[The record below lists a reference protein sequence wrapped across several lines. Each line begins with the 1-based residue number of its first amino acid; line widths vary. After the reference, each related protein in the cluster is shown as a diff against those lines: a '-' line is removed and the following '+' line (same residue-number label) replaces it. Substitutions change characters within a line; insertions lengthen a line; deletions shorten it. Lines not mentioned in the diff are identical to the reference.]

1 MARVREFKLQDSG
14 SYQLTKIC
22 EARSEYPAPKNITHF
37 LSSYL
42 PFDDRNQQKL
52 NVSNMLGMKIPDF
65 VLKSGQVYDAYDGKR
80 IIYEVGCNT
89 VIYTLVNPKGA
100 SNYEFYLQSINGFV
114 FDSTNRSVA
123 AKVVKT
129 TAPLKTIVKY
139 EMYFLLGL
147 MSAAS
152 LPALILVTGTDITVS
167 GILAK
172 KKFEAGKK
180 LSATLY
186 AERENIAEY
195 APVLHSKIEQF
206 LVAGAKVK
214 WSGFG
219 KKLPETI
226 VNDEKTQAQ
235 LAGVLVGKA
244 ELSPHPFTVWTAVLT
259 ILSTAAIKSV
269 TKSPDAYAKALD
281 SKYRPILEDIQ
292 SVDFN
297 HPAAV
302 AAAAQK
308 FRYLLEEA
316 GVKVTDAEAAQML
329 REIYTNRDK
338 LETSLRNVSQ
348 ALYEFKLVFDE

>member
-1 MARVREFKLQDSG
+1 MARVREFKLKDNG
-14 SYQLTKIC
+14 TYQLTKIC

-42 PFDDRNQQKL
+42 PFDDHNQQRL

-89 VIYTLVNPKGA
+89 VIYALVNPKGA
-100 SNYEFYLQSINGFV
+100 SNYEFYLQSMSGFV

-147 MSAAS
+147 MSVAS
-152 LPALILVTGTDITVS
+152 LPALILVAGTDITVS
-167 GILAK
+167 GIFAK
-172 KKFEAGKK
+172 KKFDAGKK

-186 AERENIAEY
+186 EERENIAEY

-206 LVAGAKVK
+206 IVAESKVK

-219 KKLPETI
+219 KNLPETI
-226 VNDEKTQAQ
+226 VKDEKTQAQ

-244 ELSPHPFTVWTAVLT
+244 TLSPHAFTVWTAILT
-259 ILSTAAIKSV
+259 LLSTAAIKSV
-269 TKSPDAYAKALD
+269 TKSPDAYAKTLD
-281 SKYRPILEDIQ
+281 SKYRPLLEDIQ

-297 HPAAV
+297 NPAAV
-302 AAAAQK
+302 ASVAK
-308 FRYLLEEA
+308 RFRALLEES
-316 GVKVTDAEAAQML
+316 GVKVTETEAVQIL
-329 REIYTNRDK
+329 REVYTNRDK
-338 LETSLRNVSQ
+338 LEVSLRNVSQ
-348 ALYEFKLVFDE
+348 ALYQFKRVFDE

>member
-1 MARVREFKLQDSG
+1 MARVREFKLKENG
-14 SYQLTKIC
+14 TYQLTKVC
-22 EARSEYPAPKNITHF
+22 EARSEYPAPKNITLF

-42 PFDDRNQQKL
+42 PFDDHNQQRL
-52 NVSNMLGMKIPDF
+52 SVSNLLGMKIPDF
-65 VLKSGQVYDAYDGKR
+65 VLKSGQVYEAYDGKR
-80 IIYEVGCNT
+80 IIYEVGCDT
-89 VIYTLVNPKGA
+89 VIYTLINPKGA
-100 SNYEFYLQSINGFV
+100 ANYEFYLQSMSGFV
-114 FDSTNRSVA
+114 FDATSRSVA

-172 KKFEAGKK
+172 KKFDAGKK
-180 LSATLY
+180 LSETLY
-186 AERENIAEY
+186 AERQNIAEY

-206 LVAGAKVK
+206 LVAESKVK

-226 VNDEKTQAQ
+226 AKDEKTQAQ

-244 ELSPHPFTVWTAVLT
+244 ALSAQPFTVWTAAFT
-259 ILSTAAIKSV
+259 ILSTAAIKSL

-281 SKYRPILEDIQ
+281 SKYRPLLEEIQ

-297 HPAAV
+297 NPSAV
-302 AAAAQK
+302 VVAAQK
-308 FRYLLEEA
+308 FRSLLEES
-316 GVKVTDAEAAQML
+316 GVKITDAEAAQIL